1 MGLVRLGTKT
11 PRHFQMVASP
21 ANLKHFQ
28 AFPANSGLPQLQ
40 LGNVA
45 GQFAEYQN
53 ADGFIAD
60 RHNAD

>member
-1 MGLVRLGTKT
+1 
-11 PRHFQMVASP
+11 MVPKVSP
-21 ANLKHFQ
+21 SEKNFKIMLESEDGEVK
-28 AFPANSGLPQLQ
+28 NI
-40 LGNVA
+40 VA